1 VASRAD
7 QPELR
12 LRIVVRDPIAG
23 VVLRMQSG
31 RTDLVPPTSESG
43 MRVVFDFSVRAAVP
57 DGDAPVNFLG
67 PFTQGPPGERFVY
80 INAGRQAGQSGTA
93 WDRRAKIPLKGI
105 GADLVRRALASP
117 GGVLEVS
124 IAGRGKDGGPV
135 CATVKLPPEA
145 WQLQPS

>member
-1 VASRAD
+1 
-7 QPELR
+7 
-12 LRIVVRDPIAG
+12 
-23 VVLRMQSG
+23 MQSG
-31 RTDLVPPTSESG
+31 RTDLVPPTSESSS
-43 MRVVFDFSVRAAVP
+43 RVTFDFSVRAVVG

-67 PFTQGPPGERFVY
+67 PFTQGPPKERFVY
-80 INAGRQAGQSGTA
+80 INTGRRAGQGGTA

-105 GADLVRRALASP
+105 EADLVRRALASP